1 MRMDLKK
8 YFSSYSPKMMISP
21 YYFGSPVLIDPVY
34 MSQLRGVDTNVD
46 LEISTTPAR
55 LSE

>member
-1 MRMDLKK
+1 MYIVNDNVF
-8 YFSSYSPKMMISP
+8 FSNKCYKIS
-21 YYFGSPVLIDPVY
+21 D
-34 MSQLRGVDTNVD
+34 LRGVDTNVD